1 MHLTQYLQYTFKVNL
16 LQAYTVEGKSANNLS
31 SITFW
36 KKFPKPHIFAAVQ
49 SKIMFGFQCD
59 FIMYISTAIVSI
71 ILKVFI
77 MTAKIGYLPIL
88 CAFKFN
94 AYWGGIVFS
103 YDCVEVATVD
113 NSNCVLHNALVAVIA
128 VEEYEL
134 SKKVVSR
141 L

>member
-1 MHLTQYLQYTFKVNL
+1 MKKVSKTTHFCGSAIQDYVWVSVWFYNVYLYCYSWHNTQ
-16 LQAYTVEGKSANNLS
+16 
-31 SITFW
+31 
-36 KKFPKPHIFAAVQ
+36 
-49 SKIMFGFQCD
+49 
-59 FIMYISTAIVSI
+59 
-71 ILKVFI
+71 KVFI

-94 AYWGGIVFS
+94 AYWAGIVFS